1 MHLKINVQRVITTIF
16 KLNDNGHFLR
26 FGQLKKLIY
35 IAGMDRLNRRKLKMS
50 WYMYDEFVYHE
61 VIRDEDI
68 ETRSL
73 KF

>member
-61 VIRDEDI
+61 KLSSMSLDE
-68 ETRSL
+68 
-73 KF
+73 

>member
-35 IAGMDRLNRRKLKMS
+35 IAGMDRWNRRKLKMS
-50 WYMYDEFVYHE
+50 WYMYDESCLSWKVKLD
-61 VIRDEDI
+61 VIRWI
-68 ETRSL
+68 VVL
-73 KF
+73 